1 MPGLRGGKSD
11 HVIRPPREEAPAGTD
26 RVLDNPALYYSAVKK
41 DKQNLRKK
49 VGEEGSYAPMGSMA
63 NLERQELNYAALE
76 FGGARSREGGARRA
90 GDDGSDYS
98 EIKAK

>member
-1 MPGLRGGKSD
+1 
-11 HVIRPPREEAPAGTD
+11 
-26 RVLDNPALYYSAVKK
+26 
-41 DKQNLRKK
+41 
-49 VGEEGSYAPMGSMA
+49 MGSLA